1 MRADF
6 HDWEERCSCLGRKAV
21 RLNLMGKEWCVL
33 LLRVIECV
41 WIEGEWEGW
50 ISGKIF
56 LCPDIHF
63 SAQRYFS

>member
-1 MRADF
+1 MS
-6 HDWEERCSCLGRKAV
+6 WEESGAV
-21 RLNLMGKEWCVL
+21 ELNGEEYCVL
-33 LLRVIECV
+33 LLEVIECI
-41 WIEGEWEGW
+41 WIQGEREGW